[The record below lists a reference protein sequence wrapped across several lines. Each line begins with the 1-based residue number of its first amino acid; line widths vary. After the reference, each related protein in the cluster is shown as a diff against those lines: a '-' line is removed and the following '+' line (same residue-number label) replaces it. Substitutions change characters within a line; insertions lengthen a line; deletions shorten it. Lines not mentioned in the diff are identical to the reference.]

1 MEELKNHIDHIKVL
15 IEQGSQNELNDLFKE
30 RHPADIAEFVDDLN
44 TNDAKFLL
52 SSLEEQMRADVLIE
66 LDEDLRD
73 KILRSSTSEEI
84 AEQLKSLDSDD
95 AADILGDLSNE
106 QQQEI
111 ISNID
116 DMETASEIL
125 DLLNY
130 DEDTAGGL
138 MQKEYIQ
145 AKVSWP
151 VNRTVIEL
159 RRQAEDVERVFTIY
173 VVDDHEKLLGVL
185 SLKRLLFAQP
195 TTKIES
201 LYQEKNIISVK
212 TSDSQEEVAK
222 IMQKYDL
229 VSLPVVDL
237 AGKLVGRITIDDI
250 VDVIR
255 EEADKDYQMASGLS
269 ENVDAD
275 SSVWKTMRARLPW
288 LILGLI
294 GGLCAV
300 FIMEG
305 FEDALSK
312 YKELFFFTPLIAAMA
327 GNVGVQSSGIIV
339 QGLANKSLQGSI
351 GKRLMKEIGTS
362 ALNGIALAILVIIFG
377 IILNY
382 EPNFYITIAG
392 SLVVV
397 ILLAALIGTSIPLV
411 LDKWGIDPALATG
424 PFITTSNDI
433 FGIFI
438 FFYLAKLILG
448 F

>member
-15 IEQGSQNELNDLFKE
+15 ITQGSQNELNDLFKE

-269 ENVDAD
+269 ESVDAD

-362 ALNGIALAILVIIFG
+362 VLNGLALAILVVIFG
-377 IILNY
+377 ITLNY